1 MEYTVELLE
10 KDRSALFDKAK
21 RLSKLIEVHS
31 NLTNEYMNEYKDL
44 DEKICE
50 IDYVLHQIKK
60 PS

>member
-10 KDRSALFDKAK
+10 KDRKKLFDKAK
-21 RLSKLIEVHS
+21 TLSKLIEIHS
-31 NLTNEYMNEYKDL
+31 DLVNEHMNEYKDL

-50 IDYVLHQIKK
+50 LDYLLHQIKK

>member
-10 KDRSALFDKAK
+10 KERKKLFDKAK
-21 RLSKLIEVHS
+21 KLSKLIDMHS
-31 NLTNEYMNEYKDL
+31 DLVNEYMNEYKYL

-50 IDYVLHQIKK
+50 LDHLLHQIKK